1 MSKPF
6 APRRLYTPRTSR
18 TLAPRL
24 HPEAV
29 GRTTESIAR
38 FFGTGRYLLVQTL
51 LVLTWIVLN
60 LFAVGLRWDP
70 YPFILLNLAFS
81 TQASYAAP
89 LILLAQ
95 NRQEKRDRAVFEEDR
110 RRAAQTKA
118 DTEYN
123 ARELAALRLAIGE
136 VPTRD
141 YLRHE
146 LDSLRALLAEL
157 QPTDPDVAQPRVADE
172 AEQHAKKSG

>member
-1 MSKPF
+1 MTARCSKRIVGGPHR
-6 APRRLYTPRTSR
+6 PRP
-18 TLAPRL
+18 
-24 HPEAV
+24 
-29 GRTTESIAR
+29 
-38 FFGTGRYLLVQTL
+38 
-51 LVLTWIVLN
+51 
-60 LFAVGLRWDP
+60 
-70 YPFILLNLAFS
+70 
-81 TQASYAAP
+81 
-89 LILLAQ
+89 
-95 NRQEKRDRAVFEEDR
+95 
-110 RRAAQTKA
+110 
-118 DTEYN
+118 TEYN